1 MLASVLDIY
10 DFILTPFYFLFI
22 IIIARNYQNKKNLK
36 FPEFKYFTYGLVAKL
51 IGGISLCLIYVYYYH
66 GDGDS
71 IAYFRSSVS
80 MLKLAGKD
88 FSTFISIM
96 TGNLS
101 AENFSVFDSETGYP
115 WYFQDDNSFFVIRLS
130 TIIVFLGA
138 KSYLCSTMLVGTIT
152 YLGVWKLFQLFYKQF
167 NEIKSQVAF
176 AVLFVPSVFFWGS
189 GLLKDSYTLAALC
202 WFLAGFYS
210 VMILRKK
217 IIGNAILIIIGIYIM
232 MSIKPY
238 IFYSSFAGAIILYS
252 HYILKRSTNTILK
265 YTILPSLAIL
275 VVFGGTLLMFRLGS
289 STGQYSSLDK
299 MLTKASVTQSDLKQ
313 SYYGGNSFDIGSFEP
328 TITGVLSKAPVAIT
342 AGLFRPFIWE
352 ARNPV
357 MVISALENLMLL
369 FLFVYVIVLCIIAVF
384 KVGFKYMFKTAF
396 DNSLIIFSFVFA
408 FTFAFAMGLTT
419 ANFGAL
425 VRYKIPLIPFFL
437 SSLFY
442 IIYKFNQEDPEKI
455 LARKKKEAKL

>member
-1 MLASVLDIY
+1 MFAHILDIY
-10 DFILTPFYFLFI
+10 DLIMTPFYILFI
-22 IIIARNYQNKKNLK
+22 LLLARNYQNNKINKQ
-36 FPEFKYFTYGLVAKL
+36 PEYKYFTIGLAAKI
-51 IGGISLCLIYVYYYH
+51 IGGIFLCLIYVYYYKEE
-66 GDGDS
+66 GDS
-71 IAYFRSSVS
+71 IAYYWSSVS
-80 MLKLAGKD
+80 MLNLAGKD
-88 FSTFISIM
+88 FSTFLSIIS
-96 TGNLS
+96 GNLS
-101 AENFSVFDSETGYP
+101 AENFSVFDLKTGYP
-115 WYFQDDNSFFVIRLS
+115 WYYQDNNTFFVIRIS
-130 TIIVFLGA
+130 TLFLLLGG
-138 KSYLCSTMLVGTIT
+138 KSYMCTTVLVATLT
-152 YLGVWKLFQLFYKQF
+152 YLGIWKLFRLFYSQF
-167 NEIKSQVAF
+167 NEIKSQIAF

-202 WFLAGFYS
+202 WFLAGFYT
-210 VMILRKK
+210 VVILRRK
-217 IIGNAILIIIGIYIM
+217 IFGNIILVIVGVYIM

-299 MLTKASVTQSDLKQ
+299 MLVKASVTQIDLKQ

-328 TITGVLSKAPVAIT
+328 TIPGVLSKAPVAIT

-369 FLFVYVIVLCIIAVF
+369 FLFAYVIVLCIIAVF

-442 IIYKFNQEDPEKI
+442 IIYKFNKEDPDKI
-455 LARKKKEAKL
+455 LARKKKELNL